1 MGVLSVILGVLLIIG
16 GLSCMF
22 TPLATFLST
31 GYFLGIMMLV
41 YGVGGIIRAVSH
53 KADALEWILNILAV
67 IVGLIALFRP
77 GSTLIFDSMI
87 LVIIAC
93 WFVVQG
99 VIQIVLSLKAKGVF
113 KGWYW
118 GLIAGILGILVGIYS
133 WFHPVLT
140 AVTAGILIGLYFVE
154 SGISLIAL
162 GATIGSEE

>member
-1 MGVLSVILGVLLIIG
+1 MSVLSIILGVLLIIG
-16 GLSCMF
+16 GFSCMF

-31 GYFLGIMMLV
+31 GYYLGILMLV
-41 YGVGGIIRAVSH
+41 YGVAGIIRAVSR
-53 KADALEWILNILAV
+53 KAGALEWILNILAV

-87 LVIIAC
+87 LTIIAC
-93 WFVVQG
+93 WFVIQG
-99 VIQIVLSLKAKGVF
+99 VIQIVLSFKAKPVM

-118 GLIAGILGILVGIYS
+118 GLIAGILGVLVGIYS

-140 AVTAGILIGLYFVE
+140 AVTAGILIGCYFVE

-162 GATIGSEE
+162 AAAIESEE

>member
-16 GLSCMF
+16 GFSCMF

-53 KADALEWILNILAV
+53 KADVLEWILNILAV

-99 VIQIVLSLKAKGVF
+99 VIQIVLSFKAKSVV

-118 GLIAGILGILVGIYS
+118 GLIVGILGILVGIYS

-162 GATIGSEE
+162 GATIGSGE

>member
-16 GLSCMF
+16 GFSCMF

-118 GLIAGILGILVGIYS
+118 GLIAGIL
-133 WFHPVLT
+133 
-140 AVTAGILIGLYFVE
+140 IGLYFVE